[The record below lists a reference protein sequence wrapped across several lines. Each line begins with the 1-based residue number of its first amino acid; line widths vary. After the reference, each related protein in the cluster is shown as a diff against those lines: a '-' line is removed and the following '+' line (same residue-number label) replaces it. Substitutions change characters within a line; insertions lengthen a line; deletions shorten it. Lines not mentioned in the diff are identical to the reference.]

1 MGEVR
6 QLTFFEYL
14 FAINIP
20 KYMCVTFT
28 NINLMGMQALL
39 LTREIGL
46 YD

>member
-20 KYMCVTFT
+20 IFQPLFSLSKEDAESLV
-28 NINLMGMQALL
+28 GKSS
-39 LTREIGL
+39 
-46 YD
+46 